1 MIWGYLPQRDKNR
14 SCILMNNT
22 NNLPFDIEKEEIVK
36 SDLLALYNVIDWIDF
51 ALVFAII
58 FYVSNAMREVE
69 SIFDLPPSVIGLL
82 LTVASLAVSI
92 AAIIVARLIHK
103 KGAHRSRVRLIVR
116 YLVWGIWIP
125 IDLYFLGW
133 YAIGL
138 IRQ

>member
-1 MIWGYLPQRDKNR
+1 
-14 SCILMNNT
+14 MNNET
-22 NNLPFDIEKEEIVK
+22 KPFDFEKEEMVK

-82 LTVASLAVSI
+82 LTVASLIVSV

-103 KGAHRSRVRLIVR
+103 KGAHRSRVRLVVR

-133 YAIGL
+133 YAVGL